1 MSRRIIVQA
10 TEVTLTGTG
19 ANLSKA
25 RLVRV
30 LNDTAASIVL
40 TIDDAAQAAAADRND
55 YNTLGS
61 RSITIAAGETIFL
74 EKEPLEVVS
83 GAGLKATPIA
93 RQ

>member
-19 ANLSKA
+19 DNLTKA

-40 TIDDAAQAAAADRND
+40 TIDDTAQAAAADRND

-61 RSITIAAGETIFL
+61 RDITIAAGEEIFL

>member
-40 TIDDAAQAAAADRND
+40 TIDDTAPAAAADRND

-61 RSITIAAGETIFL
+61 RDITIAAGETIFL
-74 EKEPLEVVS
+74 EKEPLEIVS

>member
-19 ANLSKA
+19 ANLSNA

-61 RSITIAAGETIFL
+61 RDITIAAGEEIFL

>member
-19 ANLSKA
+19 ANLSNA

-40 TIDDAAQAAAADRND
+40 TIDDTAQAAARTD

-61 RSITIAAGETIFL
+61 RDITVAAGAEIFL

-83 GAGLKATPIA
+83 GAGLKATPVA

>member
-19 ANLSKA
+19 ANLSNA

-30 LNDTAASIVL
+30 LNDTNASIVL
-40 TIDDAAQAAAADRND
+40 TIDDTAQAAAADRND

-61 RSITIAAGETIFL
+61 RDITIAAGEEIFL
-74 EKEPLEVVS
+74 E
-83 GAGLKATPIA
+83 
-93 RQ
+93 

>member
-40 TIDDAAQAAAADRND
+40 TIDDTAQAAAADRND

-61 RSITIAAGETIFL
+61 RSITIAAGEEIFL

>member
-19 ANLSKA
+19 DNLSSA
-25 RLVRV
+25 RQVRV

-40 TIDDAAQAAAADRND
+40 TIDDAAQAAARTD
-55 YNTLGS
+55 YNPLGS
-61 RSITIAAGETIFL
+61 RSITIAAGEEIFL

-83 GAGLKATPIA
+83 GAGLKATPVA